1 MFREH
6 VTLWILSRKGQN
18 TISALE
24 GLYTF
29 LDCGL
34 KTTTAVAAPIA
45 PPPALPPCLWF
56 ISLEALVTTVNSMLY
71 LLALC
76 LPSLTRM

>member
-1 MFREH
+1 MSREH

-24 GLYTF
+24 GLYTL

-34 KTTTAVAAPIA
+34 KATTAVAAPIA

-56 ISLEALVTTVNSMLY
+56 ISLEALVTTVHSVCFIY
-71 LLALC
+71 LPFVC
-76 LPSLTRM
+76 LF